1 MHKLKQCLVKLF
13 EMVWWQRASSVHS
26 FAEVGWRAE
35 ETCFSQLAVEMHG
48 GNCERDT
55 RIDLVVVGSKK
66 NVYY

>member
-1 MHKLKQCLVKLF
+1 M
-13 EMVWWQRASSVHS
+13 ASGVHS
-26 FAEVGWRAE
+26 FAEIGWPAE